1 MCEKRINDRVAIVTG
16 GAQGIGEGICFRLAE
31 EGAKVAIC
39 DLKLAEAK
47 KTAKEIEKAGG
58 AALALKVDVS
68 KSSEV
73 DAAVKQVISKFGK
86 IDILVNNAGI
96 SLTSK
101 VANMTDEIWGRT
113 FAVNMKGVFLCC
125 RAVIPHMKERKYG
138 KIINISSVLALRGSM
153 YYAHYGAT
161 KAGVVAFT
169 QGLAVELGPH
179 NINVNAVGPGVI
191 DTPMA
196 DHDVAPE
203 VRQRLQKR
211 IPLRRIGLPRDIADA
226 VLFLASDEASYIT
239 GQCLYVCGGLSAE
252 AGLV

>member
-1 MCEKRINDRVAIVTG
+1 MCEKRINERVAIVTG

-31 EGAKVAIC
+31 EGAKIAIF
-39 DLKLAEAK
+39 DLKLVEAK

-73 DAAVKQVISKFGK
+73 DSAVKQALSKFGK

-96 SLTSK
+96 SLVSK
-101 VANMTDEIWGRT
+101 VANMTDEIWDRT
-113 FAVNMKGVFLCC
+113 FAVNMKGIFLCC

-138 KIINISSVLALRGSM
+138 KIINLASILALRGGP

-169 QGLAVELGPH
+169 RGLAMELGPH
-179 NINVNAVGPGVI
+179 NINVNAIGPGII

-196 DHDVAPE
+196 AGDVE
-203 VRQRLQKR
+203 LEYRQRLIKG
-211 IPLRRIGLPRDIADA
+211 IPLRRIGTPRDIANA
-226 VLFLASDEASYIT
+226 ALFLASDEAAYIT
-239 GQCLYVCGGLSAE
+239 GQCLYVCGGWSAS
-252 AGLV
+252 AGMG